1 MPPLSAL
8 LTNAPAGG
16 MPASGAG
23 RSLLNIMTGGF
34 RSRRPAEPDATEPQ
48 RAEPSFPAQ
57 QEQPAPTRQT
67 HSDEALE
74 IPAFL
79 RRQSS

>member
-8 LTNAPAGG
+8 LTNIPAGG
-16 MPASGAG
+16 APSSAG

-34 RSRRPAEPDATEPQ
+34 RSRRPAEPQATEPQ

-57 QEQPAPTRQT
+57 QEQQAPARQANPE
-67 HSDEALE
+67 EALE